1 MSNEAE
7 VMSRRRA
14 LSLLGLAALSLAVP
28 TVLTVSDATVS
39 DAEAQQMAHC
49 SSLKGIPK
57 MKLQDSGP
65 SGPKS
70 LQSQNRPRP
79 ENRLSISRLDVVHGQ
94 LFRVARGLMSALP
107 PKRPKAVFWCR
118 WRRSGTP
125 WKGWQGSFTSG

>member
-1 MSNEAE
+1 MRQRN
-7 VMSRRRA
+7 
-14 LSLLGLAALSLAVP
+14 
-28 TVLTVSDATVS
+28 
-39 DAEAQQMAHC
+39 HC

-94 LFRVARGLMSALP
+94 LFNFEIRESTLPKIRRRGTASYP
-107 PKRPKAVFWCR
+107 QIVP
-118 WRRSGTP
+118 RRSWRALQLNINSLAAERVSAFILLRDSP
-125 WKGWQGSFTSG
+125 GWLPFVA

>member
-1 MSNEAE
+1 MRQRN
-7 VMSRRRA
+7 
-14 LSLLGLAALSLAVP
+14 
-28 TVLTVSDATVS
+28 
-39 DAEAQQMAHC
+39 HC

-94 LFRVARGLMSALP
+94 LWNKRRSDLMSPSIISAACEF
-107 PKRPKAVFWCR
+107 RPSKIAGSKSVDKTDQGF
-118 WRRSGTP
+118 
-125 WKGWQGSFTSG
+125 GWSHVIR